1 MNDLAFPIRCP
12 LRRVEPGVVLK
23 MTVSDLAPSCE
34 FATHPTFKVIFIVV
48 IIIHHLSSIR
58 VLDEIFSYHIS
69 NFNESL
75 HHLLIVLVSNQVDG
89 VIFCYSSFFRGDG

>member
-1 MNDLAFPIRCP
+1 MNDLAFPIRRP
-12 LRRVEPGVVLK
+12 LRRVEPGVVFK
-23 MTVSDLAPSCE
+23 MTVSDFAPSCE

-48 IIIHHLSSIR
+48 IIIHLSSIR

-89 VIFCYSSFFRGDG
+89 VIFCYSSLFRGDG